1 MEFSLEEVAES
12 GTFLINAATITGL
25 DTFVNGIQYA
35 TTILSAFDPTGLA
48 SIQYVD
54 TQDAKK
60 LSLAGGTG
68 NKMQGNLY
76 MGGNFIAGVG
86 EPTAGDHAATKSYLT
101 AR

>member
-1 MEFSLEEVAES
+1 M
-12 GTFLINAATITGL
+12 
-25 DTFVNGIQYA
+25 
-35 TTILSAFDPTGLA
+35 FDPTGLA

-54 TQDAKK
+54 TQDAK

-86 EPTAGDHAATKSYLT
+86 EPTAGDHAATKSYSDGKV
-101 AR
+101 AREGNNNVERNCESRRQEFHFLPR